1 MQSLLSGPDVQ
12 TEQAILVEPLSDGA
26 LYPAL
31 DGKGW
36 IVKEMDGERVIAG
49 QVNAEIRMS
58 DSDQTNTGCRMA
70 VVGDYESQFRQ
81 ITFAYNRQT
90 GRLISPQLGEGHV
103 EIVNGIVKLRI
114 FFEGWIIEK

>member
-1 MQSLLSGPDVQ
+1 M
-12 TEQAILVEPLSDGA
+12 
-26 LYPAL
+26 

-36 IVKEMDGERVIAG
+36 IVKEMDGERVVAG

-103 EIVNGIVKLRI
+103 ELVNGIVKLRI